1 MLQRS
6 VKPAGTLTGRFPAL
20 LSWAMTRLVWIIIFA
35 LLIGALVIISLRSL
49 PGTRVNQRLVE
60 IEQAREALSRMF
72 PDSRFRI
79 QFSNPSPGVRNLVVT
94 VQPGRADSS
103 SVAAQ
108 VDSTESVVRRT
119 VDLAGYDSLVVAVFD
134 RVYRAVPAR

>member
-1 MLQRS
+1 
-6 VKPAGTLTGRFPAL
+6 V
-20 LSWAMTRLVWIIIFA
+20 TRLVWVIIFA
-35 LLIGALVIISLRSL
+35 LLVGALVVISLKSL

-79 QFSNPSPGVRNLVVT
+79 QFSTPNPGVRNLVVT
-94 VQPGRADSS
+94 IQPGQTDSS

-108 VDSTESVVRRT
+108 VDSTESVLRRK
-119 VDLAGYDSLVVAVFD
+119 VDLTGYDSLVLAVFD
-134 RVYRAVPAR
+134 RVYRSVPTR

>member
-1 MLQRS
+1 
-6 VKPAGTLTGRFPAL
+6 V
-20 LSWAMTRLVWIIIFA
+20 TRLVWVIIFA
-35 LLIGALVIISLRSL
+35 LLVGALVIISLKSL

-60 IEQAREALSRMF
+60 LEQARETLSRMF

-79 QFSNPSPGVRNLVVT
+79 QFSTPNPGVRNLVVT
-94 VQPGRADSS
+94 IQPGQTDSS

-108 VDSTESVVRRT
+108 VDSTESILRRK
-119 VDLAGYDSLVVAVFD
+119 VDLTGYDSLVLAVFD

>member
-1 MLQRS
+1 
-6 VKPAGTLTGRFPAL
+6 
-20 LSWAMTRLVWIIIFA
+20 MTRLVWVIIFA
-35 LLIGALVIISLRSL
+35 LLVGALVIISLKSL

-60 IEQAREALSRMF
+60 IEQARDALSRMF

-79 QFSNPSPGVRNLVVT
+79 QFSTPNPGVRNLVVT
-94 VQPGRADSS
+94 IQPGQTDSS

-108 VDSTESVVRRT
+108 VDSTESILRRK
-119 VDLAGYDSLVVAVFD
+119 VDLTGYDSLVLAVFD